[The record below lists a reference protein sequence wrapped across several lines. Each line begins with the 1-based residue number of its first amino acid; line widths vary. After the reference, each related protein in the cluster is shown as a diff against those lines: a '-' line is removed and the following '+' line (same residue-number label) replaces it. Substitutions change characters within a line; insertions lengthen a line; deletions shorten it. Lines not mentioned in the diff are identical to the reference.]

1 MAWDTPTKHRSQTP
15 KSKRAFYLGS
25 LLGGLL
31 FCATSVRAEEILR
44 TYDYKGFDTNGVLR
58 VSGVLTLRSDDTV
71 KLMGDWRLQV
81 LHTDKLKDYGP
92 QDGKGKISGQL
103 KEEGIFLNLNPGQIH
118 NNIYLEGKVTSTNNA
133 AIKGKWGYY
142 AFVGKVKEGTFE
154 MVQQP
159 SPAK

>member
-1 MAWDTPTKHRSQTP
+1 MGWDMPTKHRIRLL
-15 KSKRAFYLGS
+15 KSKRAFCLGALLGS
-25 LLGGLL
+25 LL
-31 FCATSVRAEEILR
+31 FCAAAVGAEETIR

-58 VSGVLTLRSDDTV
+58 VSGVLTLRADDTV
-71 KLMGDWRLQV
+71 KLKGEWRLQV

-92 QDGKGKISGQL
+92 QDGTGKISGQI

-133 AIKGKWGYY
+133 AIKGNWGYY
-142 AFVGKVKEGTFE
+142 AFVGKVKEGPFE

-159 SPAK
+159 SPPK